1 MWLNIDTKQK
11 VCKYS
16 ILRLSYEIFSF
27 WIFFLFLGIWLLSVW
42 LAGWHFS
49 IFTFVCVCDS
59 IAIHSICAYCHP
71 TNIRT
76 PSTIMCVCGVYVYVH
91 VTWMS
96 MCVCVVVCDPVHA
109 QYLIKSYIQ
118 IEFESVMMKWY
129 VYGCRSVLCVVC
141 SVCFNGLSTSYQIPE
156 NRTNWY
162 WSRRVETSY
171 RLKWL
176 LNE

>member
-49 IFTFVCVCDS
+49 IFTFVCVCDTFHLCVLS
-59 IAIHSICAYCHP
+59 SNEYSYPKYYYVC
-71 TNIRT
+71 
-76 PSTIMCVCGVYVYVH
+76 MCCVRVRACDLNG
-91 VTWMS
+91 
-96 MCVCVVVCDPVHA
+96 CVCVVVCDPVHA

-129 VYGCRSVLCVVC
+129 VHGCRSVLCVVC